1 MGGGNAVRDKRHG
14 TLAVLGPYTLPAP
27 LPNGQI
33 GPALLAGKSALFKPS
48 EKTPATGAKLVE
60 LFHAAGVPE
69 DVLRL
74 IVGGPETGKALAAHD
89 GLDGLL
95 STGSARTGLILNRQF
110 AARPDK
116 ILALEMG
123 GNNPV
128 GVWDT
133 PDNQIRRAH
142 V

>member
-1 MGGGNAVRDKRHG
+1 MRISDGSSDVCSSD
-14 TLAVLGPYTLPAP
+14 
-27 LPNGQI
+27 
-33 GPALLAGKSALFKPS
+33 LAGNSVLFKPS

-95 STGSARTGLILNRQF
+95 FTGSARSDER
-110 AARPDK
+110 R
-116 ILALEMG
+116 
-123 GNNPV
+123 V
-128 GVWDT
+128 GKECVST
-133 PDNQIRRAH
+133 CRSRCPP
-142 V
+142 